1 MAKNLDATD
10 KEILRILQRDGRIS
24 NAELA
29 AAVRLSPAPCLRRVQ
44 RLEADGYIRG
54 YVALVDPSAVDR
66 ALTVFVTVRLERH
79 TTSTVSHFEAEILK
93 DPAVLECYWTAG
105 GTDYLVKVAVAD
117 LHGLDQFLLERLT
130 QIPGVATIH
139 SGIAIRQVKYSTAL
153 PID

>member
-1 MAKNLDATD
+1 VTLP
-10 KEILRILQRDGRIS
+10 GRPGTPG
-24 NAELA
+24 NAA
-29 AAVRLSPAPCLRRVQ
+29 RRCWRWPSRLSPAPCLRR
-44 RLEADGYIRG
+44 EANGYIRG
-54 YVALVDPSAVDR
+54 YVPRVDPTAVDR
-66 ALTVFVTVRLERH
+66 ALTVFITVRLERH

-93 DPAVLECYWTAG
+93 DPAVLECYRTAG

-117 LHGLDQFLLERLT
+117 LDGLDRFLLQRLT